1 MNKFLKY
8 FKIQVM
14 RSVKHYPMILGL
26 TLLLTA
32 SILLFANRMF
42 YTKDAEDSKKKIQVG
57 LVGDLTETYLD
68 IGIVALADM
77 DSSRYYVDLVEL
89 SEEEAKQK
97 LASGEL
103 YGYISIPEG
112 FVESIVYGENKPLTY
127 VAANSPATLGPVMV
141 NEILEIVSQL
151 VVQGQNGIYGMLEIA
166 EEYKVSDKVTDRAIV
181 DLNVRFVDTVLDREQ
196 FYELEYVGLGE
207 GISYT
212 NYYICA
218 FLVLLL
224 LLWGMAGSSLVIKR
238 DMSLQRVLRSRGH
251 NIVGLVLGD
260 YIAFALIMLF
270 NVALLLG
277 VGSFF
282 LKLEAVSAFFALI
295 PVVLLV
301 TSIQFLLYELT
312 DNYISGVF
320 VQLFT
325 AIACSYISGFFYP
338 IYSLPEFFQKL
349 SRVLPTGVAFEYLKE
364 MVKGNSGEEA
374 LRNVWV
380 YVLVFMTASAVMR
393 MYKMR
398 SNKYD

>member
-14 RSVKHYPMILGL
+14 RSVKHYPMIWGL
-26 TLLLTA
+26 TLVLTA

-42 YTKDAEDSKKKIQVG
+42 HTDDAENSKKKIQIG

-68 IGIVALADM
+68 IGIVALTDM

-89 SEEEAKQK
+89 PEEEAKQK

-166 EEYKVSDKVTDRAIV
+166 EEYQVSDKVTDRAIV

-218 FLVLLL
+218 FFVLLL
-224 LLWGMAGSSLVIKR
+224 LLWGMAGSSLLIKR
-238 DMSLQRVLRSRGH
+238 DMSLQRVLHSRGH
-251 NIVGLVLGD
+251 CVIGLVLGD
-260 YIAFALIMLF
+260 YLAFALIMLF
-270 NVALLLG
+270 NMALLLG

-282 LKLEAVSAFFALI
+282 LKLESVPTFFALL

-301 TSIQFLLYELT
+301 TSMQFLLYELT

-338 IYSLPEFFQKL
+338 IYSLPEVFQKF
-349 SRVLPTGVAFEYLKE
+349 SRVLPTGVAFGYLKE

-374 LRNVWV
+374 LGAAWM
-380 YVLVFMTASAVMR
+380 YVLVFVTASVAMR
-393 MYKMR
+393 IYKMR

>member
-42 YTKDAEDSKKKIQVG
+42 YTKDAENSKKKIQVG

-166 EEYKVSDKVTDRAIV
+166 DEYQVSDRVTDRAIV

-238 DMSLQRVLRSRGH
+238 DMSLQRVLCSRGH
-251 NIVGLVLGD
+251 SIVGLVLGD

-374 LRNVWV
+374 LRYVWV